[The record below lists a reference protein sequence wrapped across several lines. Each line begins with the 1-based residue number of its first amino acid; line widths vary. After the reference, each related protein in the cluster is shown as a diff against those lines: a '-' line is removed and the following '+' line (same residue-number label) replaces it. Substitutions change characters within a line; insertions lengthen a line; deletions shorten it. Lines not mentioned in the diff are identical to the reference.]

1 MITLVYRFKDRG
13 YDASMILGIGWLLG
27 QRFEKGEE
35 KEEEREGEGVGGVMR
50 EAFGGRREV
59 IWSD

>member
-1 MITLVYRFKDRG
+1 
-13 YDASMILGIGWLLG
+13 MILCIGWLLG

-35 KEEEREGEGVGGVMR
+35 KEEEGEVEVVGGIMR

>member
-1 MITLVYRFKDRG
+1 
-13 YDASMILGIGWLLG
+13 MILCIGWLLG

-35 KEEEREGEGVGGVMR
+35 KEEEGEVEVVGGVMR